1 MIWKTLNHCLSLPI
15 SRITSFFDGV
25 HHIPT
30 VDEITF
36 PGITLVGTCPTV
48 YKIKVAAELS
58 NAVMGGTFP
67 ANSVVIYLQ
76 MPRLS
81 RGNCEVVQSPHPF
94 TL

>member
-1 MIWKTLNHCLSLPI
+1 LEDPAPLLIAAYQQDNFVLD
-15 SRITSFFDGV
+15 RV

-36 PGITLVGTCPTV
+36 PGIALVGTCPTV
-48 YKIKVAAELS
+48 YKTKVAAELS
-58 NAVMGGTFP
+58 NAVMGGTFS

-81 RGNCEVVQSPHPF
+81 RGNSEVVQSPHPF
-94 TL
+94 TM